1 MEFTLYTKEQ
11 IIDMMENGFPESV
24 KVYVF
29 NPGKIASEGRIFMVP
44 IDNVPVGDVLDDNAG
59 FIGVTKTE

>member
-11 IIDMMENGFPESV
+11 IIDMMENGFPEGV
-24 KVYVF
+24 IVYVF
-29 NPGKIASEGRIFMVP
+29 NPTKIVSEGRTFMVP

-59 FIGVTKTE
+59 FIGIKKTE

>member
-11 IIDMMENGFPESV
+11 IIDMMENGFPEGV
-24 KVYVF
+24 IVYVF
-29 NPGKIASEGRIFMVP
+29 NPGNVVSEGRIFMVP
-44 IDNVPVGDVLDDNAG
+44 IDKVPVGDVLDENAG